1 MAGAKMAFYGG
12 CPKKHGG
19 PEVTEHY
26 EMSKPKAPKA
36 PDPAKTAAA
45 QTGSNIA
52 TAAANTAM
60 GNVNQVTPEGSLS
73 YAQSGTYKYTDP
85 ATGRTYDVPTFT
97 ATQKYSPEQ
106 QRLYETGVGTQQNLA
121 DLAKGQSSFLQ
132 DYMAKPFD
140 GTNDA
145 TEARLIEF
153 GRKRLDPMFA
163 DRRASMEQD
172 LANRGIA
179 MGSRAYDSAMR
190 RSSEAENDAY
200 NQLLLTGNSQA
211 FSQGQATRNQPI
223 NEITALM
230 SGSQVSQPN
239 YASTNAGQI
248 ANTDFA
254 GLQQQAYANQMNAY
268 NQKMQQGNSIM
279 GGLFGLGA
287 AAIGAGGLV
296 SPAASAAIRAG
307 RGGLY

>member
-1 MAGAKMAFYGG
+1 MG
-12 CPKKHGG
+12 
-19 PEVTEHY
+19 
-26 EMSKPKAPKA
+26 KPKAPKA

-121 DLAKGQSSFLQ
+121 DLAKGQSAFLQ

-145 TEARLIEF
+145 TEARLIEL
-153 GRKRLDPMFA
+153 GRKRLDPMFTE
-163 DRRASMEQD
+163 RRASMEQD

-230 SGSQVSQPN
+230 SGSQVSGPSW
-239 YASTNAGQI
+239 ASTNAGQI

>member
-1 MAGAKMAFYGG
+1 MAGMRMAFCGG

-145 TEARLIEF
+145 TEARLIEL

-163 DRRASMEQD
+163 ERRASMEQD

-179 MGSRAYDSAMR
+179 MGSRAYESAMR
-190 RSSEAENDAY
+190 GQSQSENDAY

-239 YASTNAGQI
+239 YAPTNSPQMPT
-248 ANTDFA
+248 TDYA
-254 GLQQQAYANQMNAY
+254 GLLNQGYANKMNQY
-268 NQKMQQGNSIM
+268 NQQMAQRNSIM

-287 AAIGAGGLV
+287 KAITGGMF
-296 SPAASAAIRAG
+296 
-307 RGGLY
+307 

>member
-1 MAGAKMAFYGG
+1 
-12 CPKKHGG
+12 
-19 PEVTEHY
+19 
-26 EMSKPKAPKA
+26 MSKPKAPKA
-36 PDPAKTAAA
+36 PDPAQTAAA

-73 YAQSGTYKYTDP
+73 YNQTGTYKYTDP

-97 ATQKYSPEQ
+97 ATQTYSPEQ

-121 DLAKGQSSFLQ
+121 DLAKTQSSFLQ

-145 TEARLIEF
+145 TEARLMEL

-179 MGSRAYDSAMR
+179 MGSRAYESAMR
-190 RSSEAENDAY
+190 GQSQSENDAY
-200 NQLLLTGNSQA
+200 NQLLLTGNQQA

-230 SGSQVSQPN
+230 SGSQVSTPN
-239 YASTNAGQI
+239 YAGFNAGQV
-248 ANTDFA
+248 ANTDYA
-254 GLQQQAYANQMNAY
+254 GLQQQGYANQMNNY
-268 NQKMQQGNSIM
+268 NQQMAQRNQLM

-287 AAIGAGGLV
+287 KAITGGMF
-296 SPAASAAIRAG
+296 
-307 RGGLY
+307 